1 MKKHALSHAIGSFF
15 SMLGAVGLSALGK
28 DFMPSVYDIFIDFA
42 GQIAAKL
49 PISISDTVLGY
60 IILSSLIMLI
70 WGAGFYLI
78 HSD

>member
-1 MKKHALSHAIGSFF
+1 MKKHALSHALGSFF

-28 DFMPSVYDIFIDFA
+28 DFMPSVYGPFIDFA
-42 GQIAAKL
+42 GQIASKL
-49 PISISDTVLGY
+49 PINISDTVLGY
-60 IILSSLIMLI
+60 AILTSLIMFI